1 MYRRLI
7 FIALLAIPWAFVQ
20 AQQSLPQVDAKTY
33 ELFQQ
38 GAWDRLIEEGNKA
51 IQQGIDFYYLRVRI
65 GIAHYEKRNYHAA
78 IRHFEKAREL
88 NDSESYVQEY
98 LYFANLFSGRSAEAK
113 VIAEGFDPVLK
124 SKTGTEKL
132 PVVSRLDLAYNF
144 TGQIDPSVIQD
155 FNPNA
160 PIGMEGSQFIPDY
173 HHYYFGGLG
182 LDLSP
187 RFSIYQGYSYLQ
199 VSHLLYSQSA
209 NEQILDKTF
218 ASSVH
223 QYYVAANLLIG
234 KGLTLLGGLHFV
246 RRIFPVTSTITS
258 GPPGPSV
265 ESTVISNAGENDLTG
280 FVSLYKRLNRVTIG
294 ASYYRGS
301 LGNFTQNQ
309 ADGKVIIF
317 PFGNLNLYTASTAS
331 LHQQDFGGGNNSAN
345 FVFDQQIGLKTTRWL
360 WVEGYG
366 TFGNMNNFFMNDGL
380 LVFNRM
386 DTIKQRLGGR
396 LLILPS
402 SNLKLTLDYTLFQN
416 QSEFFPVSAGEN
428 LNTQTYNTQAIT
440 GIITWTF

>member
-1 MYRRLI
+1 MYRKLI
-7 FIALLAIPWAFVQ
+7 ITVLLAIPWVFVQ
-20 AQQSLPQVDAKTY
+20 AQQSLPQVDSKTF

-65 GIAHYEKRNYHAA
+65 GIAQYEKRNYHAA
-78 IRHFEKAREL
+78 IRNIEKAREF
-88 NDSESYVQEY
+88 NDSESFLLEY
-98 LYFANLFSGRSAEAK
+98 LYYANLFSGRLSEAK

-132 PVVSRLDLAYNF
+132 PLVSRLDLAYNF
-144 TGQIDPSVIQD
+144 TGQIDPSVIED
-155 FNPNA
+155 FDPNV
-160 PIGMEGSQFIPDY
+160 PMGMEGSQFIPDY

-199 VSHLLYSQSA
+199 VSHLVYSQSA
-209 NEQILDKTF
+209 NEQFLDKTYS
-218 ASSVH
+218 SSVH
-223 QYYVAANLLIG
+223 QYFAAGNMLIG
-234 KGLTLLGGLHFV
+234 KGLTLLGGIHFI
-246 RRIFPVTSTITS
+246 RRIFPVTSTITT

-265 ESTVISNAGENDLTG
+265 ETTLTSNVGENDFNG
-280 FVSLYKRLNRVTIG
+280 FVSIYKRMNRVTVG

-309 ADGKVIIF
+309 VDGKVVFF
-317 PFGNLNLYTASTAS
+317 PFGNLNLYATSTAS
-331 LHQQDFGGGNNSAN
+331 LHRQDFGGGNIASN
-345 FVFDQQIGLKTTRWL
+345 FVFDQQIGVKTTRWL

-366 TFGNMNNFFMNDGL
+366 TFGNMNNFFMNEGL

-396 LLILPS
+396 LLILPIS
-402 SNLKLTLDYTLFQN
+402 KLRLTLDYTLFQN
-416 QSEFFPVSAGEN
+416 ESEFLPVSTGEIY
-428 LNTQTYNTQAIT
+428 NTQTYATQAIT
-440 GIITWTF
+440 GIISWTF